1 DYRSQLP
8 LIRYLIEPIVG
19 ISFIIGYDF
28 EYLIAFTTFYFIYRI
43 LYLYLK
49 KSGRISSTRF
59 RNLETPVYNFMS
71 FIFKIFS
78 VTVLLIAITILIG
91 YLLSGYYFVSRY
103 FMVIVQLGIRVCF
116 GLLIIKVSHF
126 VIILLHPKLKFKNL
140 SGKKRTK
147 SKKIW
152 RFSRYSGKIKME
164 IIYLASIISILIGT
178 NILLIS
184 TKFPTQKL
192 KADLGPNEFLFDFH
206 VHTTMSDGWISPEQ
220 RIDWYVEQG
229 IQGAVFTDHDNL
241 RGAFA
246 ARKYV
251 ETNGLDFEVWV
262 GAEWTDNEKDI
273 HMNYYGVE
281 EEIVAPMSENPTG
294 NSLVLNASD
303 MIKYVKSKGG
313 YVIVNHY
320 SDPPGFPYT
329 YVDLAKWGVDGF
341 EIVNGDHIEER
352 EIREFCLNNTNSL
365 NQSLICIGGSDI
377 HTTEDLNAFVK
388 MKLDDPTNKTIDN
401 IFRILR
407 FNNHSVITIKFLSD
421 TVNFPGELND
431 FGFKLIEHYLN
442 YLFNLNGLQVFS
454 WIVWSGASYT
464 LLFLAYRRIR
474 KSGLGKVK
482 TKASEKQ

>member
-1 DYRSQLP
+1 
-8 LIRYLIEPIVG
+8 
-19 ISFIIGYDF
+19 
-28 EYLIAFTTFYFIYRI
+28 
-43 LYLYLK
+43 
-49 KSGRISSTRF
+49 
-59 RNLETPVYNFMS
+59 
-71 FIFKIFS
+71 
-78 VTVLLIAITILIG
+78 
-91 YLLSGYYFVSRY
+91 
-103 FMVIVQLGIRVCF
+103 
-116 GLLIIKVSHF
+116 
-126 VIILLHPKLKFKNL
+126 
-140 SGKKRTK
+140 
-147 SKKIW
+147 
-152 RFSRYSGKIKME
+152 ME

-431 FGFKLIEHYLN
+431 FGFKLIEDYLN